1 MKKSWYQSKTIW
13 GFGIAGIIALG
24 QVLGISVAESTV
36 EGIVEILTLFLGGY
50 GLRVAS
56 K

>member
-13 GFGIAGIIALG
+13 GFGIAAVIALG
-24 QVLGISVAESTV
+24 QVLGIGVADTTV
-36 EGIVEILTLFLGGY
+36 AGLVEILSLFFGGY
-50 GLRVAS
+50 GLRSAA